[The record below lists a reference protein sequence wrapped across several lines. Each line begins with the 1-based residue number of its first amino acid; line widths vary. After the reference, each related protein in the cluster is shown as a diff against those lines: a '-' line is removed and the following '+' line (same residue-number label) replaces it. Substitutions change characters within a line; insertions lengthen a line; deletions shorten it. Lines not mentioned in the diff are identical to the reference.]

1 MCAFVC
7 VCDIIYDVV
16 DFANS
21 PQIFPQTCSGTCY
34 LDYVI
39 NNGTEEYKDAYFEV
53 GYVRVFS
60 THTTSTT
67 TTTMTSSGRRKEIAV
82 TSTVVTLLLLLCCWL

>member
-1 MCAFVC
+1 VHLCVC
-7 VCDIIYDVV
+7 VIIIYDFV

-60 THTTSTT
+60 THTT

-82 TSTVVTLLLLLCCWL
+82 TSIVVTLLLLCCLL

>member
-60 THTTSTT
+60 THTT